1 MATGNT
7 TTGSLADSLDTI
19 QAAARSRRQFD
30 GVVPQL
36 VDRVE
41 LDANTGTT
49 WREILLANLTAQ
61 AVTENTVL
69 DNPQQYDDSAI
80 TITPEMVQIQT
91 FITDKSRRNI
101 NSRVLAKMGAM
112 PGEAMMRKKDQD
124 GLTAMDASTQMGT
137 ANTPVEVGDV
147 ASARYRITSNAT
159 EPGPMPISGV
169 FHGFC
174 IKDFYDDLIGGTGT
188 YPVPDGATATVF
200 QSGFNLPIANVSIF
214 EDGNIQIDSADDA
227 KNFVFSKSAW
237 VLVEGMTIRTETRR
251 EPHIGGGGDSLF
263 LTDEYAYGLR
273 SSNWTFEIIGDATAP
288 AQDVMAKAVTDELEA
303 GVVRFR
309 TASASGVDEITRLVS
324 DDEMCFSLREVNK
337 PYGNQGMHRFQE
349 LRVVRYDKL
358 VTAYVDLGPSYMFK
372 ADPIFIP
379 GGQVVNG
386 RGEAW
391 HTVAELR
398 EIAEEFRGRPVF
410 RYFEPSDLQSAF
422 YNKVEERNR
431 KRKNQST
438 FGRLSQLVRSDV

>member
-1 MATGNT
+1 MAAGNT

-36 VDRVE
+36 VDRIE
-41 LDANTGTT
+41 LDANTGTS
-49 WREILLANLTAQ
+49 WREVLLANLSAQ

-101 NSRVLAKMGAM
+101 NSKVLAKMGAM

-124 GLTAMDASTQMGT
+124 GLTAMDASTQLG
-137 ANTPVEVGDV
+137 AAGTPVQTGDV

-174 IKDFYDDLIGGTGT
+174 IKDFYDELVGGTGT

-214 EDGNIQIDSADDA
+214 EDGNISIDGSDDA
-227 KNFVFSKSAW
+227 KNFVFSKAAW

-273 SSNWTFEIIGDATAP
+273 SSNWTFEIIGDASAP
-288 AQDVMAKAVTDELEA
+288 A
-303 GVVRFR
+303 
-309 TASASGVDEITRLVS
+309 
-324 DDEMCFSLREVNK
+324 
-337 PYGNQGMHRFQE
+337 
-349 LRVVRYDKL
+349 
-358 VTAYVDLGPSYMFK
+358 
-372 ADPIFIP
+372 
-379 GGQVVNG
+379 
-386 RGEAW
+386 
-391 HTVAELR
+391 
-398 EIAEEFRGRPVF
+398 
-410 RYFEPSDLQSAF
+410 
-422 YNKVEERNR
+422 
-431 KRKNQST
+431 
-438 FGRLSQLVRSDV
+438 

>member
-30 GVVPQL
+30 GVMPQL

-41 LDANTGTT
+41 LDANTGTS
-49 WREILLANLTAQ
+49 WREILLANLSAQ

-91 FITDKSRRNI
+91 FITDKTGRNL
-101 NSRVLAKMGAM
+101 NSKVLAKMGAM

-124 GLTAMDASTQMGT
+124 GLTAADASSQLGSGS
-137 ANTPVEVGDV
+137 TPVQTGDV
-147 ASARYRITSNAT
+147 AAARYNITSNTT

-174 IKDFYDDLIGGTGT
+174 IKDFYDELVGGSGT
-188 YPVPDGATATVF
+188 YPIPDGATATVF
-200 QSGFNLPIANVSIF
+200 QSGFNLPIANVSIY
-214 EDGNIQIDSADDA
+214 EDGNITVSSNQA
-227 KNFVFSKSAW
+227 KNFVFSKMAW

-273 SSNWTFEIIGDATAP
+273 SSNWTYEIIGDATAP
-288 AQDVMAKAVTDELEA
+288 
-303 GVVRFR
+303 
-309 TASASGVDEITRLVS
+309 S
-324 DDEMCFSLREVNK
+324 
-337 PYGNQGMHRFQE
+337 
-349 LRVVRYDKL
+349 
-358 VTAYVDLGPSYMFK
+358 
-372 ADPIFIP
+372 
-379 GGQVVNG
+379 
-386 RGEAW
+386 
-391 HTVAELR
+391 
-398 EIAEEFRGRPVF
+398 
-410 RYFEPSDLQSAF
+410 
-422 YNKVEERNR
+422 
-431 KRKNQST
+431 
-438 FGRLSQLVRSDV
+438 